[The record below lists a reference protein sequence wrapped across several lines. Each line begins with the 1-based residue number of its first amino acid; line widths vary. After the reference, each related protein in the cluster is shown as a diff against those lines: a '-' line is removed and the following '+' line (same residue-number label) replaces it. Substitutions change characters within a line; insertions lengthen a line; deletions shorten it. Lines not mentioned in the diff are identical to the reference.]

1 MKVILYTYDLNIIG
15 GIETSFYQ
23 LAQHL
28 KSKGY
33 DVSVRYSTADPIQIK
48 RFSNAGINISRIKQ
62 ETCDILIIG
71 SIYSN
76 NKLITAKVTV
86 QQVHADYTDK
96 FWNGA
101 GDALRLLAKN
111 KDIIDIYAPVS
122 ISSSVFVKKAVKKHV
137 IVMNNIAPKKDNV
150 RRVKHSGLNFGAFT
164 RMTKEKGLKNYQLF
178 RKQIEKLGIKA
189 KFYVY
194 TNGEAPDGWI
204 KKEPVVDIK
213 TELGKIDFV
222 VSLAD
227 TESFGY
233 TIAEANSV
241 GIPCVIKRANST
253 GEFFADDNLI
263 LDSNLNFNENDLS
276 RTIKTYDLR
285 LYTEQS
291 VDKAMKTFEKL
302 TVNKCIIRS
311 MRRFY
316 DLDAGV
322 TRYKGEIFTVNKKRA
337 DELLNNKLR
346 LVERI

>member
-28 KSKGY
+28 KAKGY
-33 DVSVRYSTADPIQIK
+33 DVAVRYNQADIMQLD
-48 RFSNAGINISRIKQ
+48 RYREAGIDISHIKQ

-76 NKLITAKVTV
+76 SKLITAKVTV

-101 GDALRLLAKN
+101 GEALRMLDRD
-111 KDIIDIYAPVS
+111 KDKIDIYAPVS
-122 ISSSVFVKKAVKKHV
+122 ISASKFVKKAVKKPV
-137 IVMNNIAPKKDNV
+137 IVMNNIAPKKDKV
-150 RRVKHSGLNFGAFT
+150 KRVKHSGLNFGAFT
-164 RMTKEKGLKNYQLF
+164 RMTPEKGLKNYQNF
-178 RKQIEKLGIKA
+178 RMQIEKLGIKA

-213 TELGKIDFV
+213 TELGKIDYV

-253 GEFFADDNLI
+253 GEFFSDDNII
-263 LDSNLNFNENDLS
+263 LDDELSFNENDLG

-285 LYTEQS
+285 FYTEQS

-302 TVNKCIIRS
+302 TVNKCIIKS

-316 DLDAGV
+316 DLDARV

-337 DELLNNKLR
+337 DELLNNELR